1 MIYFIILQQLSLVDL
16 DAMYFYGK
24 NGKGRGMGH
33 FNIPF

>member
-1 MIYFIILQQLSLVDL
+1 MIYFKISQQFSLVDL
-16 DAMYFYGK
+16 DAVYLYGK